1 MRGKPLSAKARHGYQ
16 PVFFLLRERGISQRE
31 AAGHV
36 RVSQG
41 GLNGYLTGFIV
52 PPAVVAERLSGMLGL
67 PVDDL
72 FSPDVLRLIEAKS
85 KPRSR
90 A

>member
-36 RVSQG
+36 QVSQG
-41 GLNGYLTGFIV
+41 GLNGYLTGFMV
-52 PPAVVAERLSGMLGL
+52 PPVAVAERLSGMLGV
-67 PVDDL
+67 PVEDL
-72 FSPDVLRLIEAKS
+72 FTNDVFALMQAKS
-85 KPRSR
+85 RTRSR